1 MLMEIVALRL
11 TVEIVYHN
19 SHFRVVYLGAI
30 SQEFACMN
38 LCPATPL
45 QILKPCIQR
54 LYIKVK

>member
-1 MLMEIVALRL
+1 MEIVALRL